1 MTSKPIYERV
11 YVFMTHHRFY
21 LIVLLLL
28 FAAVLIGYFITWP
41 VVAYDTDLWYHLNGG
56 RYFWKN
62 LAIPDSAFFSFITP
76 EKSWYDYYW
85 LFQAIVYKV
94 FQWTGYQGL
103 IILRGLIF
111 LATALLIS
119 RFFLNREN
127 GKAKILIGSLLFMAF
142 CLALTPRELL
152 IRPHAFSYL
161 FIVAFLYILE
171 IRRSLIWLLPVLG
184 VMWCNI
190 HGIEYPVM
198 ILILLSYL
206 LEIYYRDL
214 RKDTGFPSGTKKDKW
229 IIIATLYTIFLTP
242 RIIELIKTPFVVT
255 YGNSPYQHLYISE
268 LMPLDFNSIFQFSVL
283 PLSNLIGTFHNIL
296 IIAPFVALIIC
307 LWKRS
312 VRVSHIILWV
322 ASLILLIKHN
332 RFAYEFIL
340 LSIPI
345 VRHSIGLLV
354 KSPEDLRRRI
364 TPITA
369 VAMIIILVVLP
380 FSIYKSH
387 FKNRPE
393 YPFSQISLPVGIA
406 GFLNKLDAD
415 GKVLNEPNTGGY
427 MQWAL
432 NKKYKIFMDMQLSL
446 FSDLDFA
453 YVNHALHDENTFQ
466 AFIGQ
471 YDPSFISASLS
482 RLKFNEFIGQYPQY
496 KQIFFD
502 DAEVLYVNKTHYPEL
517 AEQYELKAI
526 NAFGYDEIKYEKESK
541 ERLTII
547 LNEAMKISELH
558 PGCGIAN
565 SMIARILIMNK
576 RYEEALVYAGKV
588 IEHYPNIAKGHIL
601 KGDALR
607 GQEKVEDA
615 ITSYLTA
622 IRRGLKPDELKVYWN
637 LHTCYGHLKM
647 YKKAYLALSKFVNPF
662 DTEASYRDIYAL
674 GISAALAGKS
684 KDAVSFL
691 KIAQSKLP
699 ADDHEYQKKI
709 KEHMMMLQHH

>member
-1 MTSKPIYERV
+1 MI
-11 YVFMTHHRFY
+11 
-21 LIVLLLL
+21 
-28 FAAVLIGYFITWP
+28 
-41 VVAYDTDLWYHLNGG
+41 
-56 RYFWKN
+56 
-62 LAIPDSAFFSFITP
+62 
-76 EKSWYDYYW
+76 
-85 LFQAIVYKV
+85 YKV
-94 FQWTGYQGL
+94 FQWTGYE
-103 IILRGLIF
+103 GLIF
-111 LATALLIS
+111 LRCLVFLVTALLIS
-119 RFFLNREN
+119 RFFLNRDD
-127 GKAKILIGSLLFMAF
+127 GKAKILIGASVLIAF
-142 CLALTPRELL
+142 CLALTVRELL
-152 IRPHAFSYL
+152 IRPHLFSYL

-184 VMWCNI
+184 IAWCNI

-206 LEIYYRDL
+206 LEMYYRDL
-214 RKDTGFPSGTKKDKW
+214 RKSPGFPSGTKKDKW
-229 IIIATLYTIFLTP
+229 IIIATLYTVFLTP
-242 RIIELIKTPFVVT
+242 QFIELIKTPFTVT
-255 YGNSPYQHLYISE
+255 YANSPYQHLYISE
-268 LMPLDFNSIFQFSVL
+268 LMPLAFNNIFQFSVL

-296 IIAPFVALIIC
+296 IIAPFIALIIC

-387 FKNRPE
+387 FKNKPE
-393 YPFSQISLPVGIA
+393 YPLSQISLPVGIA
-406 GFLNKLDAD
+406 GFLNRMDAD

-466 AFIGQ
+466 TFIGQ
-471 YDPSFISASLS
+471 YDPSFISVSLS
-482 RLKFNEFIGQYPQY
+482 RSTFNEFIGHYPQY

-502 DAEVLYVNKTHYPEL
+502 DAEVLYVNKTHYPEI
-517 AEQYELKAI
+517 AKQYELKAI
-526 NAFGYDEIKYEKESK
+526 NPFGHDQLKFEKESK
-541 ERLTII
+541 ERVTII
-547 LNEAMKISELH
+547 LNEAMRISELH

-565 SMIARILIMNK
+565 SMIARILIMNR
-576 RYEEALVYAGKV
+576 RYEEASIYADKV
-588 IEHYPNIAKGHIL
+588 IQHYPNIAKGYVL

-607 GQEKVEDA
+607 GQERVEEA
-615 ITSYLTA
+615 ISSYLIA
-622 IRRGLKPDELKVYWN
+622 IRRGLKPDEFKVYWS

-647 YKKAYLALSKFVNPF
+647 YKKAYLAISKFVNPF

-684 KDAVSFL
+684 KDAVNFL

-699 ADDHEYQKKI
+699 ADDDEYQKKI
-709 KEHMMMLQHH
+709 KEHLMILKHH